1 MTRVSKHS
9 RPGCGITV
17 EAVGGSIDRYCAFSA
32 LNNPD
37 GHFSFHIMKREKVE
51 AFRDMRDVA
60 DAQENSQQ
68 ILDTFLSNNPH
79 IDARDRKKLKEIS
92 SVLQNT
98 YNKVNDNSKKLAG
111 ETVTR
116 AEDRVRN
123 YLKMKGRSDESGH
136 TSGKAQKGL
145 LSDTTAASG
154 VSPLKKKGRR
164 SDGHVSEPLS
174 QIMAFNARAKEGTTT
189 AASSAAKKELP
200 PRRATSSRRMPK
212 TNKKASRGKAAV
224 GSPLD
229 YIPAP
234 EDGKQYRRAEIAKI
248 LSEYKKLPDRPSPS
262 KYKIMEALAGTS
274 LVAFVGV
281 SNLYGIADSY
291 FYGIPISDWGLS
303 GAQMLMPVDEIKAF
317 VDEHTASG
325 ASLTEKDMEKK
336 LEEVARDRAE
346 RSGNTFAFSSKK
358 RCDFKPDRMTVGA
371 YMQIA
376 LTLMEESG
384 EGGKRQADTVK
395 EKSYSRITAAGS
407 IMSLVCDTIAA
418 SAAIFRVVDFGT
430 AYNVSF
436 HPLCIAPFP
445 F

>member
-1 MTRVSKHS
+1 
-9 RPGCGITV
+9 
-17 EAVGGSIDRYCAFSA
+17 
-32 LNNPD
+32 
-37 GHFSFHIMKREKVE
+37 MKREKVE

-60 DAQENSQQ
+60 DAQENSRQV
-68 ILDTFLSNNPH
+68 LDTFLSNNPH

-111 ETVTR
+111 ETATR
-116 AEDRVRN
+116 AEDRVRS
-123 YLKMKGRSDESGH
+123 YLKKKGRSDGSGD

-164 SDGHVSEPLS
+164 SNGQVPEPLS
-174 QIMAFNARAKEGTTT
+174 QIMAFNAKAKEGTAA
-189 AASSAAKKELP
+189 AASSAAKKGLP

-212 TNKKASRGKAAV
+212 TNKKASGGKAAV

-229 YIPAP
+229 YIPGP

-248 LSEYKKLPDRPSPS
+248 LSEYKKLPGTPSPS
-262 KYKIMEALAGTS
+262 KKKIMEALAGTK

-281 SNLYGIADSY
+281 SILYRIADSY
-291 FYGIPISDWGLS
+291 FHGVPISDWGLS
-303 GAQMLMPVDEIKAF
+303 GAQMLLPVDEIKTF
-317 VDEHTASG
+317 IDEHTASG
-325 ASLTEKDMEKK
+325 ASLTEKEMEKK

-346 RSGNTFAFSSKK
+346 RSGNTFAFSSMK
-358 RCDFKPDRMTVGA
+358 RRDFKPDRMTVGA

-376 LTLMEESG
+376 LSLMEESG

-430 AYNVSF
+430 AHNVSF
-436 HPLCIAPFP
+436 HPSCIAHFLSNENQIALLP
-445 F
+445 